1 MVCTML
7 SDDRDRA
14 LRLRTAKEAALLS
27 DRFKSVGIGLRFQHS
42 VWSDYKLVAP
52 AAGTAIAAC
61 QKYAADDSLDVGRNL
76 LLLGAPGTGKNML
89 AALVCK
95 DLVAGGRI
103 VLHTT
108 VAKLVRRI
116 RDSWRGGTFGDG
128 ETAAFEIFT
137 KPDLLVLDE
146 IGVQRGSEDEARI
159 IFDVLNDRYDA
170 MKGTVLI
177 SNERLSDIEAYLGKR
192 TMSRI
197 LEQHVLVPFT
207 WADYRC
213 RP

>member
-1 MVCTML
+1 ML
-7 SDDRDRA
+7 RDDHDRA

-27 DRFKSVGIGLRFQHS
+27 DRFKSVGIGLRYQHC
-42 VWSDYKLVAP
+42 VWSDYKLVVP
-52 AAGTAIAAC
+52 AAGSAVDAC
-61 QKYAADDSLDVGRNL
+61 REYAAGDSLDVGRNL

-95 DLVAGGRI
+95 DLVAGGRV

-137 KPDLLVLDE
+137 TPDLLVLDE

-159 IFDVLNDRYDA
+159 VFDVLNDRYDA
-170 MKGTVLI
+170 MKSTVLI
-177 SNERLSDIEAYLGKR
+177 SNERLSDIESYLGKR